1 MSIFSFSASLTI
13 IIAMLTSEA
22 PLEMIKKHS
31 WLLQDLVINISFMAE
46 ICYIS
51 SVALYYTQQRL
62 SIYLLKPQC
71 SSALGVNVTLCFL
84 QSSESLMP
92 TVTSDQCEH
101 TNHTE
106 APESRS
112 DPNQP
117 FSSAT
122 QPASYQNTAQ
132 LSFISRAVIFQT
144 HTCFWRATLKL

>member
-1 MSIFSFSASLTI
+1 
-13 IIAMLTSEA
+13 MLYSKV
-22 PLEMIKKHS
+22 PLEMIKTLC
-31 WLLQDLVINISFMAE
+31 WLLQDLDIICFMAE

-101 TNHTE
+101 TNRTE

-112 DPNQP
+112 DPNR
-117 FSSAT
+117 SAAPCSQHLT
-122 QPASYQNTAQ
+122 KKQHSFLHLSCKLIFETEPQGSYLLMVSNFEIVA
-132 LSFISRAVIFQT
+132 
-144 HTCFWRATLKL
+144 

>member
-1 MSIFSFSASLTI
+1 
-13 IIAMLTSEA
+13 MLSSKV
-22 PLEMIKKHS
+22 PLEMIKNTVC
-31 WLLQDLVINISFMAE
+31 WLLQDLDIICFMAE

-101 TNHTE
+101 TNRTE

-112 DPNQP
+112 DPNRSAAPCSQHLTKKQHSFP
-117 FSSAT
+117 SS
-122 QPASYQNTAQ
+122 
-132 LSFISRAVIFQT
+132 LVQT
-144 HTCFWRATLKL
+144 HLRNRAAGLIPAYGEQL

>member
-1 MSIFSFSASLTI
+1 
-13 IIAMLTSEA
+13 MLTSEA
-22 PLEMIKKHS
+22 PLEMITLFF
-31 WLLQDLVINISFMAE
+31 LLQDLVINISFMAE

-106 APESRS
+106 APESS

-117 FSSAT
+117 LSSAM
-122 QPASYQNTAQ
+122 QPSIFQNTAQ
-132 LSFISRAVIFQT
+132 LSFISHAKSSSKQSRRAR
-144 HTCFWRATLKL
+144 TCFW